1 MKSESPIAT
10 CTYGWG
16 RVFRLYDDYL
26 EANGVRHVLNDLTH
40 VHQLYRNVMGIP
52 SARLELYF
60 GEKKLVLAGI
70 AEIEDAQKTAA
81 CLTTRL
87 NASHPTQ
94 QEELAQAVTE
104 EVDIPGR
111 KGMLRDQCERTRARV
126 RIERFRQRWLQGH
139 GEDSTHENQFG
150 RQARREGGLLEVAVP
165 VRMLPGERAHYITDA
180 ALCGERTEIPPGH
193 LRPTWQGASLEY
205 FGKLSSFPY
214 GRGRLYP
221 ALDQGMLILTSR
233 RVIYIGR
240 KSQVMLDNIN
250 LLHVSRL
257 RGAIALHADQWQK
270 RHIFEMRRPLEC
282 AMCLEYILQRLQGK
296 VTWTYPEPNK

>member
-1 MKSESPIAT
+1 
-10 CTYGWG
+10 
-16 RVFRLYDDYL
+16 
-26 EANGVRHVLNDLTH
+26 VLNDLTH

-111 KGMLRDQCERTRARV
+111 KGMLRGQCERTRARV